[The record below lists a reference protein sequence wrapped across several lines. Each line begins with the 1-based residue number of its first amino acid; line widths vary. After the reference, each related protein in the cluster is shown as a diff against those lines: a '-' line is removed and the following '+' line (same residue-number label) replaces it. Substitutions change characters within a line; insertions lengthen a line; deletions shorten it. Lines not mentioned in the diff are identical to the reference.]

1 MDIARRSL
9 LVAAGG
15 FMPTV
20 LCPGAILRERST
32 AELKQTMT
40 TLFWVGESAD
50 SENAFIP
57 NDQSY
62 WDRDWQN
69 HYGGVDEPERRNG
82 YWPADFKPKENPFY
96 VALPYG
102 EFTEAGELKPEA
114 RKIPWF
120 YRGLSP
126 ILKNRWIEVIL
137 NGRSCFA
144 QWQDVGPCGE
154 DDFDFV
160 FGSAV
165 KPLNTFD
172 AKAGLDVSPAVW
184 QYLGMNYNCVTAW
197 RFVDDRDIPPGP
209 WSEIITVSVNT
220 RT

>member
-15 FMPTV
+15 FMTTV

-40 TLFWVGESAD
+40 TLFWVGETAD

-102 EFTEAGELKPEA
+102 EFTEAGA
-114 RKIPWF
+114 AF
-120 YRGLSP
+120 SCSFLSP
-126 ILKNRWIEVIL
+126 
-137 NGRSCFA
+137 
-144 QWQDVGPCGE
+144 
-154 DDFDFV
+154 
-160 FGSAV
+160 
-165 KPLNTFD
+165 
-172 AKAGLDVSPAVW
+172 
-184 QYLGMNYNCVTAW
+184 
-197 RFVDDRDIPPGP
+197 
-209 WSEIITVSVNT
+209 
-220 RT
+220 

>member
-15 FMPTV
+15 FMTTV

-82 YWPADFKPKENPFY
+82 YWPANFKPKENPFY

-144 QWQDVGPCGE
+144 NGKTSVP
-154 DDFDFV
+154 
-160 FGSAV
+160 
-165 KPLNTFD
+165 
-172 AKAGLDVSPAVW
+172 AGRMTLISFSGVRSNP
-184 QYLGMNYNCVTAW
+184 
-197 RFVDDRDIPPGP
+197 
-209 WSEIITVSVNT
+209 
-220 RT
+220 